1 MPHLSCARDLIF
13 PPSGT
18 HVTKSMF
25 SEEDKKKVDDAILA
39 LVDISKKCGSS
50 SSSLFS
56 SSARPH
62 VDFGQSG
69 SGRSHQSGSI
79 GASQL
84 SGE

>member
-13 PPSGT
+13 PPRGT

-25 SEEDKKKVDDAILA
+25 SEEDKKKVYDAILV

-50 SSSLFS
+50 SSSPLS

-69 SGRSHQSGSI
+69 SCQSHQSGSI